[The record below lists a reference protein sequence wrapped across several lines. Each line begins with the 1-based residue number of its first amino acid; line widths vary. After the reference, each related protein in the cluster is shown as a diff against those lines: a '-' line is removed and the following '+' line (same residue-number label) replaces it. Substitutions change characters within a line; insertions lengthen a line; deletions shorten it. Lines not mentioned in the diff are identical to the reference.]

1 MLCSS
6 DDESGIVN
14 HKVKVLARKYSGNKP
29 DIASVVSFSLP
40 IKSQTENNDLILC
53 YDMSVYILLVSDR
66 YDINRHR

>member
-14 HKVKVLARKYSGNKP
+14 HKDKVSARKYSGHKP

-40 IKSQTENNDLILC
+40 IKSQTENNNKNEKNNYRKLHTFYLMIG
-53 YDMSVYILLVSDR
+53 YMVEW
-66 YDINRHR
+66 